1 MPLRGR
7 GRRVQWARDDAPP
20 GGARTRPGLLFR
32 RIGKGPPAGG
42 DGGSR
47 PTGPGRGCAPLC
59 GAGMRPPL
67 FFVLTKKS
75 RRRSGGKETALCPNP
90 AHAGRFGQIRESC
103 ESVRRKLGG
112 FVPGALYL
120 MGTGKIVP
128 AFEGSERLSGWLSY
142 GCCSSFRAPRFATR
156 YREVNGA
163 AAEVGAGQI
172 GFAARLRNS
181 WSRAND

>member
-1 MPLRGR
+1 MLFMPLRRGR
-7 GRRVQWARDDAPP
+7 GIPRLGRGTMGRWA
-20 GGARTRPGLLFR
+20 ARGRGSSFSFR
-32 RIGKGPPAGG
+32 KVEDSP
-42 DGGSR
+42 
-47 PTGPGRGCAPLC
+47 PTGQGRGNAPLC